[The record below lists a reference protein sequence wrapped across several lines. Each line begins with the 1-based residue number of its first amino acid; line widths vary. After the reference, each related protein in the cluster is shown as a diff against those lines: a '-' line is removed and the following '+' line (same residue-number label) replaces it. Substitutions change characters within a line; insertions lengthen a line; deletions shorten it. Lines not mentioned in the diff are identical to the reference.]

1 MVSCGHCICLSIG
14 SNYYLRYLVVIVF
27 ACPSVLI
34 ITFGISWSLYC
45 LSFGYNYYLR
55 YLVVIVFACT
65 SVLITTFGIS
75 ERFLQ
80 IMGSNI
86 RWKKCF
92 LLLTDLNKKCPELY
106 VSFINMRNKIV
117 STNIEVTEDNLIMP
131 CINLF
136 KVPSNRY
143 IVMSTQIYLVP
154 PLSWR

>member
-1 MVSCGHCICLSIG
+1 MQASSAIYIKNDLAFFRVLVIFSLKEELTKSG
-14 SNYYLRYLVVIVF
+14 YLVVIVF

-80 IMGSNI
+80 IIVNLGRHHNI
-86 RWKKCF
+86 
-92 LLLTDLNKKCPELY
+92 
-106 VSFINMRNKIV
+106 SIGRNF
-117 STNIEVTEDNLIMP
+117 E
-131 CINLF
+131 
-136 KVPSNRY
+136 
-143 IVMSTQIYLVP
+143 
-154 PLSWR
+154 